1 MFSTLVLKLR
11 SKVISL
17 LLLVVRDPWSAAAG
31 LAFKGVFESLLIK
44 YPRAQAWREIH
55 WKCRMRSMYINGNF
69 TRGSAIEEIEVAN
82 PAIEEMLDPC
92 RVEWR

>member
-1 MFSTLVLKLR
+1 
-11 SKVISL
+11 
-17 LLLVVRDPWSAAAG
+17 
-31 LAFKGVFESLLIK
+31 
-44 YPRAQAWREIH
+44 
-55 WKCRMRSMYINGNF
+55 MRSMYINGNF